1 MAYETMTS
9 KERFLTAMRNE
20 IPDRV
25 PVAPD
30 TSTYIPTKRTGLPY
44 WEVLMEGK
52 IPLWQAYLDVADALG
67 MDAWVAPVMGIPFE
81 CEETPA
87 EWRSKFIYDKDRDV
101 MRRESEVRTPDGTL
115 TQEEICFRWDPP
127 STSKKLI
134 KNLKEDFK
142 KFKWLFPMAKGV
154 NAKPLEVQK
163 EACRVR
169 NYAFG
174 VTVTYPGFQNW
185 NSYVQDGIQALAYAE
200 MDTPEIL
207 QEWFEWDM
215 VRGDCEME
223 LVIQSKPDYILFGGS
238 GTITLASPKL
248 AAKYC
253 IPALKKWSKMAK
265 DAGIPMMLHS
275 CGKDRVLAD
284 MLARDTDINMLNPL
298 EVPPMGDI
306 DLAEVKQK
314 HGKRLSFMGNLH
326 TTEVM
331 LLGSAQFVEQKAIEA
346 MRDAGPGG
354 GFILSTGDQCGRDTP
369 EENLIAIVEA
379 AKKYGRYDQ
388 TSGLLPDLPEVL

>member
-1 MAYETMTS
+1 MNQETMTS

-30 TSTYIPTKRTGLPY
+30 TSTYIPTKRTGLPF

-52 IPLWQAYLDVADALG
+52 IPLWQAYLDVADYLQ
-67 MDAWVAPVMGIPFE
+67 MDAWVAPVMGIPFIRE
-81 CEETPA
+81 DTPA
-87 EWRSKFIYDKDRDV
+87 EWRSKFVFDKDRDV
-101 MRRESEVRTPDGTL
+101 MLRVLEVRTPDGNL
-115 TQEEICFRWDPP
+115 TQEDTCFRWDPP
-127 STSKKLI
+127 ATSIKLI
-134 KNLKEDFK
+134 KNLKNDFR
-142 KFKWLFPMAKGV
+142 KFKWLFPLAKGI
-154 NAKPLEVQK
+154 NTSALEVQK
-163 EACRVR
+163 EACRIR

-215 VRGDCEME
+215 ARGDCEME
-223 LVIQSKPDYILFGGS
+223 LTIQSQPDYILFGGS

-253 IPALKKWSKMAK
+253 IPALKKWSRMAK

-275 CGKDRVLAD
+275 CGKNRILAD
-284 MLARDTDINMLNPL
+284 MLARDTDVNMLNPL

-314 HGKRLSFMGNLH
+314 HRKRLSFMGNLH

-331 LLGSAQFVEQKAIEA
+331 LLGSSQLVQQKAVEA
-346 MRDAGPGG
+346 MRDAGSRG
-354 GFILSTGDQCGRDTP
+354 GFILSTGDQCGRETP
-369 EENLIAIVEA
+369 EENLFAIVEA
-379 AKKYGRYDQ
+379 AKQFGRYDRVTGQ
-388 TSGLLPDLPEVL
+388 LPDLPVG